1 MGRRATA
8 LTQLGAS
15 GFTLPITT
23 KDTKNTQEKTNCLS
37 FVSLVSMVVDQRL
50 SCYVRANRLKG
61 FEIVT
66 GPAAVT

>member
-1 MGRRATA
+1 MARRATA

-23 KDTKNTQEKTNCLS
+23 KDTNTKEKTNCLS

-61 FEIVT
+61 SEIVT
-66 GPAAVT
+66 GSAAVT